1 MRRRDFITL
10 LGSAAAVWPVA
21 TRAQQSERM
30 RRIGVLMNI
39 SADDPEAQSRM
50 TAFVQGLQQSG
61 WTDGRNIRIDYRW
74 SAGDADLIRKLAM
87 EMIALG
93 PDVVMAP
100 HR

>member
-1 MRRRDFITL
+1 VTCKVLRPIRRKFISLSAARRRGRCRRGRNSPRKSGASVCLCPFCRN
-10 LGSAAAVWPVA
+10 WVA
-21 TRAQQSERM
+21 
-30 RRIGVLMNI
+30 
-39 SADDPEAQSRM
+39 
-50 TAFVQGLQQSG
+50 AFVQGLQQSG

-93 PDVVMAP
+93 PDVMAP